1 MKKKVNVIQIKG
13 IRGIIAAIFIVSCLI
28 AGFVAFPAIV
38 CTKAW
43 NFLALNIDRMPTI
56 GVLQGLLL
64 WAIMV
69 VSYFVFRKEKVV
81 VCMKSPEGLNEEEL
95 KAVFADLKK
104 QSQEDP
110 IIHAMMKARESEL
123 KLQATEKIQPSET
136 ESTPVNTEK

>member
-13 IRGIIAAIFIVSCLI
+13 IRGILTAIFIVTCLI
-28 AGFVAFPAIV
+28 AGFGAFPAIV
-38 CTKAW
+38 CTKVW
-43 NFLALNIDRMPTI
+43 NLLAINFDKMPSI
-56 GVLQGLLL
+56 GFFQGLLL

-110 IIHAMMKARESEL
+110 IIQAMMKARESEL
-123 KLQATEKIQPSET
+123 KLQSTEKIQPSET
-136 ESTPVNTEK
+136 ETTPVNTDK